1 MLYLKMIAILV
12 LAAACVGQP
21 ALAQTDVSEEVLFNR
36 RNLGGPRFGV
46 TVIPGSGTLADE
58 LENQDMGRVISQ
70 FGWHFERQVI
80 PQGGGP
86 QFVVEFVP
94 LLAGVEYGKFIPN
107 LTLAMGVRTP
117 GGIEFGMGPN
127 VFFSKTLDDQVEAR
141 SSLLMAVGKSINYGG
156 VSIPVNIAYTTNPDG
171 NRVSLVVG
179 YAIGSA
185 RKKSQAPSE
194 ADLEKYGLN
203 DQDVR

>member
-1 MLYLKMIAILV
+1 MFSLKSTFLLAGLLALV
-12 LAAACVGQP
+12 CCPV
-21 ALAQTDVSEEVLFNR
+21 LAQTDGSRDIVFSK

-58 LENQDMGRVISQ
+58 LKNQDMGRVLSQ

-80 PQGGGP
+80 PEGGGP

-94 LLAGVEYGKFIPN
+94 LLAGVEYGRFIPN

-127 VFFSKTLDDQVEAR
+127 IFFSKTLEDEIQAR
-141 SSLLMAVGKSINYGG
+141 SSLTMAVGKSINYGG
-156 VSIPVNIAYTTNPDG
+156 VSIPLNLAYTTNPDG
-171 NRVSLVVG
+171 NRFSVIVG
-179 YAIGSA
+179 YAIGSF
-185 RKKSQAPSE
+185 KKEPKAPEAAYSQKNNW
-194 ADLEKYGLN
+194 DGK
-203 DQDVR
+203 

>member
-1 MLYLKMIAILV
+1 MDVPEPLKIGQPLPDQ
-12 LAAACVGQP
+12 VGQR
-21 ALAQTDVSEEVLFNR
+21 ALVE
-36 RNLGGPRFGV
+36 NLDGESNLPGSLGFV
-46 TVIPGSGTLADE
+46 PGSGTLADE

-127 VFFSKTLDDQVEAR
+127 VFFSKTL
-141 SSLLMAVGKSINYGG
+141 
-156 VSIPVNIAYTTNPDG
+156 VNSPLTMKAGI
-171 NRVSLVVG
+171 V
-179 YAIGSA
+179 
-185 RKKSQAPSE
+185 AP
-194 ADLEKYGLN
+194 
-203 DQDVR
+203 

>member
-1 MLYLKMIAILV
+1 MRVLKAVFILV
-12 LAAACVGQP
+12 GLFGLCATQT
-21 ALAQTDVSEEVLFNR
+21 LAQSIDSEKVNFSK

-46 TVIPGSGTLADE
+46 TVVPGSGTLVDE
-58 LENQDMGRVISQ
+58 LENQDMGRVLSQ

-80 PQGGGP
+80 PEGGGP

-127 VFFSKTLDDQVEAR
+127 IFFSKTLEDEVEAKT
-141 SSLLMAVGKSINYGG
+141 SLTMAIGKSYNYGG
-156 VSIPVNIAYTTNPDG
+156 VSIPVNLAYTTNPEG
-171 NRVSLVVG
+171 NRFSLIVG

-185 RKKSQAPSE
+185 KKQAKDQNIESNQQTP
-194 ADLEKYGLN
+194 GLTP
-203 DQDVR
+203 

>member
-141 SSLLMAVGKSINYGG
+141 SSLLMAVGKSINYGR